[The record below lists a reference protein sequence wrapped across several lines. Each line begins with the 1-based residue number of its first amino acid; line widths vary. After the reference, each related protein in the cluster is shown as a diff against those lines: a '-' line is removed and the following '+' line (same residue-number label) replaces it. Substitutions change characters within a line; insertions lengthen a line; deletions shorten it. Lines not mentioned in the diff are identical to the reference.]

1 MVSGETERM
10 YWEEPFPVTVLL
22 NKKIAMLP
30 MEERWAGGQLSPEP
44 SIREQSHFGW
54 PPALWPGGCF

>member
-1 MVSGETERM
+1 MVTGESKEVVL
-10 YWEEPFPVTVLL
+10 EEPFPVTVLL

-30 MEERWAGGQLSPEP
+30 MEERWAGGQLSSEP
-44 SIREQSHFGW
+44 RIHEQSHFGW